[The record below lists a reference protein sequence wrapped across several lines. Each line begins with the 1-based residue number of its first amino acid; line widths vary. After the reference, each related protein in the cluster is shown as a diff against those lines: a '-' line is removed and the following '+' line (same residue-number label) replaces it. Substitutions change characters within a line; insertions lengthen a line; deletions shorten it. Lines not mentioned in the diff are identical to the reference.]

1 MEWVVVENNSV
12 SVVSVVS
19 VVSKVVTKGL
29 EKGYAACVKNTSC
42 RNEIAKLGVNFG
54 LTNDQIKNVREAA
67 IAARNG
73 DTTAMKNLSP
83 FEVAYIDEQ
92 IISGKGLSRG
102 MFGSQTWGD
111 RIGVKTHTGGNQIPE

>member
-1 MEWVVVENNSV
+1 M
-12 SVVSVVS
+12 
-19 VVSKVVTKGL
+19 
-29 EKGYAACVKNTSC
+29 
-42 RNEIAKLGVNFG
+42 GVNFG

-73 DTTAMKNLSP
+73 DTTAMK